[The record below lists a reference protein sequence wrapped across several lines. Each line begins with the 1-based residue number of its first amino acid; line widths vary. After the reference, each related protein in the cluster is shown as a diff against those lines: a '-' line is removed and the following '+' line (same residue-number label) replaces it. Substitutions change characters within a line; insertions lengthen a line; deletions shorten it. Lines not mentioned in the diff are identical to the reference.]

1 MVIQKP
7 QLLKEKEE
15 PKEADSNRRFVCIP
29 AYSVLPLSNSGSQ
42 RRQVLSQS
50 LCFSLCSLNT
60 CVVRN
65 DTGFNFI
72 HTPVLLSTP
81 CCTQTPEILN
91 RNQHA
96 PAATLGRGFKSRL
109 SAGRDGLRSV
119 RTGSIE
125 TNALSVACACR
136 GWLYARFKA
145 PPNWDPKRSPK
156 PLR

>member
-145 PPNWDPKRSPK
+145 PPN
-156 PLR
+156 